1 MFACEITPTAV
12 IGARAAASG
21 GAMEQL
27 STRSLPTGALVP
39 SLLTENILQREVV
52 KEALGKVLEAIGAQ
66 GHEVSAI
73 IPDAACHIILLDF
86 DALPER
92 KEEARAI
99 VRFRLKKALPFDA
112 EKAVISYDVVRDKS
126 GVKVVAAVMLDSVLN
141 DYESLFREL
150 GCSPGVVLPSTTSA
164 LALIDAP
171 EPTMALKVDPLS
183 SSLAIVQANQLLLYR
198 TLEHTGKSTLTAGQ
212 LADDIYPSVVYFA
225 DNFKLN
231 IQRLVIA
238 GLPDFAR
245 IAPSLEQQTGL
256 AVHEMIPLGIPGE
269 TQNKSE
275 LSGVAGALLG

>member
-1 MFACEITPTAV
+1 
-12 IGARAAASG
+12 
-21 GAMEQL
+21 
-27 STRSLPTGALVP
+27 
-39 SLLTENILQREVV
+39 
-52 KEALGKVLEAIGAQ
+52 
-66 GHEVSAI
+66 
-73 IPDAACHIILLDF
+73 
-86 DALPER
+86 
-92 KEEARAI
+92 
-99 VRFRLKKALPFDA
+99 
-112 EKAVISYDVVRDKS
+112 
-126 GVKVVAAVMLDSVLN
+126 MLDSVLN

-150 GCSPGVVLPSTTSA
+150 GCNPGVVLPSTTSA

-231 IQRLVIA
+231 VQRLVIA

-245 IAPSLEQQTGL
+245 IAPSLQQQTGL